1 MHYGLFEGL
10 KTSVYNATHR
20 QISPALALNPK
31 PQNRGIRHLNA
42 NPARKTL
49 KEPQTLNPK
58 PYSLNPKPLKEPL
71 KAPSKEPFKEP
82 LKEPFKESF
91 KEPLKDPFKEP
102 LKEPL
107 KDPLRAPSPR
117 LRCHASRFGEP
128 EPDSQE
134 VGFEAPLKES
144 FQGSFLGFFRVF
156 KGSIG
161 LLEKGSLRVPL
172 KGSIGVPLTG
182 SLRVSSKGS
191 KGLL

>member
-20 QISPALALNPK
+20 QISPALA
-31 PQNRGIRHLNA
+31 
-42 NPARKTL
+42 
-49 KEPQTLNPK
+49 LNPK